1 MKFRLIIDNDRDE
14 EVVVYAHKI
23 TDLIRKVEEIVSSD
37 SFEIIGYRNKE
48 AVKLNDCDICCF
60 IVEDKKLYA
69 LTDFDRFLLKCRLY
83 QIEENINNN
92 FIKINQS
99 CIANINKI
107 KSFDAS
113 ISGVLIVK
121 FSNGYTDYVSRR
133 QLKNVKERFGLK
145 NEQIFKKFFTQRSCF
160 WRFWADCGCSGI
172 FYT

>member
-1 MKFRLIIDNDRDE
+1 MKFRLIIDNNRDE
-14 EVVVYAHKI
+14 EVIVYAHKI
-23 TDLIRKVEEIVSSD
+23 TDIVRKVEEIVTAD
-37 SFEIIGYRNKE
+37 YFEIIGYRDRE

-69 LTDFDRFLLKCRLY
+69 LTDRDRFQLKCRLY
-83 QIEENINNN
+83 RIEENMNKN

-113 ISGVLIVK
+113 ISGSLIVK

-133 QLKNVKERFGLK
+133 QIKNVKERFG
-145 NEQIFKKFFTQRSCF
+145 FKK
-160 WRFWADCGCSGI
+160 
-172 FYT
+172 